1 MSKTSCY
8 VWKAEKDMQTDDLAM
23 LEYEALR
30 TEERDRIN
38 ARLQVW
44 AIFVSLSS
52 IFGVVSLQSGII
64 AYVVA
69 LFPLLCLC
77 LAFHIRHSE
86 EVLHQIRKYLYSV
99 EKRHEYE
106 GYEHFVREQ
115 TRATHG
121 SYLSALRYAFI
132 ATQLLAI
139 IVLTARLLL
148 DNAPFAIIVVI
159 ILINGYLLY
168 ITWRWLKK

>member
-1 MSKTSCY
+1 M
-8 VWKAEKDMQTDDLAM
+8 EINDLAM

-38 ARLQVW
+38 ARLQIW

-52 IFGVVSLQSGII
+52 IFGVVSLQNGII

-77 LAFHIRHSE
+77 LAFHVRHSE
-86 EVLHQIRKYLYSV
+86 EVLRQIRKYLYSV
-99 EKRHEYE
+99 EERYRHK

-115 TRATHG
+115 VRAAHG
-121 SYLSALRYAFI
+121 SYLTALRYAFI
-132 ATQLLAI
+132 ATQCLAI
-139 IVLTARLLL
+139 VVLVVRLWL
-148 DNAPFAIIVVI
+148 DHISFVAVAIVVVV
-159 ILINGYLLY
+159 LINGYVLY
-168 ITWRWLKK
+168 MTWRWLGK

>member
-1 MSKTSCY
+1 M
-8 VWKAEKDMQTDDLAM
+8 EIDDLAM

-77 LAFHIRHSE
+77 LAFHVRHSE
-86 EVLHQIRKYLYSV
+86 EVLHQIRRYLYSV
-99 EKRHEYE
+99 EEHYEYK

-115 TRATHG
+115 KRAAHG
-121 SYLSALRYAFI
+121 SYLSALQYAFT
-132 ATQLLAI
+132 ATQFLATAVL
-139 IVLTARLLL
+139 IVRLLL
-148 DNAPFAIIVVI
+148 DHIPFVAIAIVVI
-159 ILINGYLLY
+159 MLINGYVLY
-168 ITWRWLKK
+168 MTWRWLEK

>member
-1 MSKTSCY
+1 M
-8 VWKAEKDMQTDDLAM
+8 EIDDLAM

-64 AYVVA
+64 GYVVA

-77 LAFHIRHSE
+77 LAFHVRHSE
-86 EVLHQIRKYLYSV
+86 EVLRLIRKYLYSV
-99 EKRHEYE
+99 EKRYTYE

-115 TRATHG
+115 TRAAHG
-121 SYLSALRYAFI
+121 SYLTALRFAFI
-132 ATQLLAI
+132 ATQCLAI
-139 IVLTARLLL
+139 AVLIVRLWL
-148 DNAPFAIIVVI
+148 DHVPLVAVAIVVI
-159 ILINGYLLY
+159 MILNGYVLY
-168 ITWRWLKK
+168 MTWRWLEK

>member
-1 MSKTSCY
+1 MEI
-8 VWKAEKDMQTDDLAM
+8 ADLAM

-52 IFGVVSLQSGII
+52 IFGVVSLQSGMIG
-64 AYVVA
+64 YVVA

-77 LAFHIRHSE
+77 LAFHVRHSE

-99 EKRHEYE
+99 EKRYTYE

-115 TRATHG
+115 PRAAHG
-121 SYLSALRYAFI
+121 SYLTALRYAFM
-132 ATQLLAI
+132 ATQCLAVVVL
-139 IVLTARLLL
+139 IVRLWL
-148 DNAPFAIIVVI
+148 DHVPFVEITIVVT
-159 ILINGYLLY
+159 ILINSCVMYM
-168 ITWRWLKK
+168 TWRWLGK

>member
-1 MSKTSCY
+1 M
-8 VWKAEKDMQTDDLAM
+8 EIDDLAM

-69 LFPLLCLC
+69 LFPLLCLG
-77 LAFHIRHSE
+77 LAFHVRHSE

-99 EKRHEYE
+99 EKHYKYE

-115 TRATHG
+115 PRAAHG
-121 SYLSALRYAFI
+121 SYLTALRYAFI
-132 ATQLLAI
+132 ATQCLAI
-139 IVLTARLLL
+139 AVFVVRLLL
-148 DNAPFAIIVVI
+148 DHIPFVAVVIVVI
-159 ILINGYLLY
+159 MLMNGYVLY
-168 ITWRWLKK
+168 MTWRWLGK